1 MKIRKHKN
9 KIYSL
14 DDVRNWRE
22 LKKDELDL
30 EKLKFYAEKEQ
41 LKSEFAKGVGKIFLY
56 EGLLLAGQKIVMTI
70 LKSLLNPSEK
80 KKKTSQEKIDV
91 ENSDS

>member
-56 EGLLLAGQKIVMTI
+56 EGLLLAGQKIIMTI

>member
-1 MKIRKHKN
+1 MRKHKN

-14 DDVRNWRE
+14 DDVRKWRE

-41 LKSEFAKGVGKIFLY
+41 LKSEFSKGVGKIFLY
-56 EGLLLAGQKIVMTI
+56 EGLLLAGQKII
-70 LKSLLNPSEK
+70 LALIKSFLSSSEK
-80 KKKTSQEKIDV
+80 KDKTSKKKIDV
-91 ENSDS
+91 ENDDS

>member
-1 MKIRKHKN
+1 LKIRKHKN